1 MPSVYATARWKR
13 AKYCG
18 VQILSRQDGLNG
30 ARRAEFRK
38 RDLTPV
44 KTSYVSIA
52 AVTALCVFGVACA
65 KKPVAVKTPPAP
77 QPSVAA
83 APARPTPQA
92 APSRPAPPQQ
102 VAQTAPPRYPDAKTR
117 ARIDELLAHIEDAY
131 FDYNAHTLRNDA
143 VTALNSD
150 SKELAVI
157 MSQYPE
163 YKLQV
168 QGYCDERGSA
178 EYNIALG
185 EARAKS
191 ARDYLVSVG
200 VGSNQLS
207 TVSYGKEKQLCEEH
221 DEACW
226 AKNRRVHIVALP
238 NQG

>member
-1 MPSVYATARWKR
+1 MK
-13 AKYCG
+13 
-18 VQILSRQDGLNG
+18 N
-30 ARRAEFRK
+30 
-38 RDLTPV
+38 
-44 KTSYVSIA
+44 SYVSIA

-65 KKPVAVKTPPAP
+65 KKPVAVNTPPAP

-83 APARPTPQA
+83 AP
-92 APSRPAPPQQ
+92 SRPAAQPAPARSAPAQP
-102 VAQTAPPRYPDAKTR
+102 VAQTTPSRYPDAKTR

-131 FDYNAHTLRNDA
+131 FDYNRHTLRQDA
-143 VTALNSD
+143 VQALNAD

-157 MSQYPE
+157 MNQYPD

-191 ARDYLVSVG
+191 AKDYLVSVG

-207 TVSYGKEKQLCEEH
+207 TVSYGKEKQICEDH

-238 NQG
+238 NQS